1 MQYRSLQTIGSIP
14 AAPLSAR
21 EPREYPALSKTDPAG
36 SVMVDFCRECT
47 VTVEPHQHLDAALE
61 QMQRA
66 GVRAL
71 LVVADGRVSGL
82 ITACDIQGEKPV
94 QFVQSSDCIHH
105 SQCRH
110 EDVEVVDIMTPIEEL
125 PTLRMEALATAN
137 VGNVL
142 DTFRQIGHT
151 HLLVVEVSSAGETS
165 VRGLISRAQV
175 EQQLGIAPT
184 ASALPQIENEIARLF
199 PFVKNT

>member
-21 EPREYPALSKTDPAG
+21 APREYPTLSETDPAG
-36 SVMVDFCRECT
+36 SVMVDFCRECA
-47 VTVEPHQHLDAALE
+47 VTVEPHQHLDAALK
-61 QMQRA
+61 QMQSA

-71 LVVADGRVSGL
+71 LVIADGRVGGL
-82 ITACDIQGEKPV
+82 ITAYDIQGEKPV

-105 SQCRH
+105 PQCRH
-110 EDVEVVDIMTPIEEL
+110 EDVEVADIMTPIEEL

-137 VGNVL
+137 VGNIL
-142 DTFRQIGHT
+142 DAFRQVGHT

-165 VRGLISRAQV
+165 VRGLISRARV
-175 EQQLGIAPT
+175 ERQLGITPA
-184 ASALPQIENEIARLF
+184 ASALPQIEREITRLF
-199 PFVKNT
+199 TSMKST